1 LLKNCLQQEPVKLKE
16 INMNVIITGVSKGL
30 GLKTTE
36 IFLKNGYTVF
46 GISRSKSKELD
57 ELLFQYPEKL
67 KWLQYDLID
76 SKSIREVIFKKWIG
90 LETPIHG
97 LVNNAAIAYDDII
110 TNLNLESLEK
120 MYYINVFTPM
130 ILSKFVIRQM
140 LLHKIKGSILH
151 ISSISVHTGYKG
163 LSMYASTK
171 GALEAFSK
179 NSAREWGEI
188 GIRSNCLVAG
198 FMETEMSSTL
208 SDNQK
213 NRIYQRT
220 SLKKPVEVNSVAETI
235 LFLLSNKSNSITG
248 QNIHVDNGT
257 I

>member
-1 LLKNCLQQEPVKLKE
+1 MNILL
-16 INMNVIITGVSKGL
+16 TGVSKGL

-36 IFLKNGYTVF
+36 SLLKKGWTVY
-46 GISRSKSKELD
+46 GISRSQTANLE
-57 ELLFQYPEKL
+57 ELLLQYPDNL
-67 KWLQYDLID
+67 KWLQYDLSNGQDIK
-76 SKSIREVIFKKWIG
+76 KSIFKDWIG
-90 LETPIHG
+90 FDTPIHG
-97 LVNNAAIAYDDII
+97 FVNNAAIAYDDII
-110 TNLNLESLEK
+110 TNLNLVSLEK
-120 MYYINVFTPM
+120 MYHVNVFTPM
-130 ILSKFVIRQM
+130 MLTKFVLRQM
-140 LLHKIKGSILH
+140 LLHNIKGSIIH

-179 NSAREWGEI
+179 NTAREWGEK
-188 GIRSNCLVAG
+188 GIRSNCIVAG

-220 SLKKPVEVNSVAETI
+220 SLKQPVDIDSVTETI
-235 LFLLSNKSNSITG
+235 RFLLSDESKSITG

>member
-1 LLKNCLQQEPVKLKE
+1 MNILL
-16 INMNVIITGVSKGL
+16 TGASKGL
-30 GLKTTE
+30 GLKTAE
-36 IFLKNGYTVF
+36 CLLKKGMTVF
-46 GISRSKSKELD
+46 ALSRSKTENLS
-57 ELLFQYPEKL
+57 ELLVQYPDNL
-67 KWLQYDLID
+67 KWLQYDLAD
-76 SKSIREVIFKKWIG
+76 GENIRQVVFKNWIG

-97 LVNNAAIAYDDII
+97 LVNNAALAYDDII
-110 TNLNLESLEK
+110 TNLNLNSLEK
-120 MYYINVFTPM
+120 MYHVNVFTPM
-130 ILSKFVIRQM
+130 MLTKFVLRQM
-140 LLHKIKGSILH
+140 LLHNISGSIVH

-179 NSAREWGEI
+179 NTAREWGEK

-213 NRIYQRT
+213 HRIYQRT
-220 SLKKPVEVNSVAETI
+220 AMKQPVDVDSVAETI
-235 LFLLSNKSNSITG
+235 RFLLSDEAKSITG

>member
-1 LLKNCLQQEPVKLKE
+1 MNILL
-16 INMNVIITGVSKGL
+16 TGASKGL

-36 IFLKNGYTVF
+36 SLLKKGWTVYA
-46 GISRSKSKELD
+46 ISRSKTENLN
-57 ELLFQYPEKL
+57 ELLLQYTDNL
-67 KWLQYDLID
+67 KWLQYDLAD
-76 SKSIREVIFKKWIG
+76 GENIRQTVFKDWIG
-90 LETPIHG
+90 FDTPIHG
-97 LVNNAAIAYDDII
+97 FVNNAALAYDDII
-110 TNLNLESLEK
+110 TNLNLVSLEK
-120 MYYINVFTPM
+120 MYHVNVFTPM
-130 ILSKFVIRQM
+130 MLTKFVLRQM
-140 LLHKIKGSILH
+140 LLHNIKGSIVD

-179 NSAREWGEI
+179 NTAREWGEK

-220 SLKKPVEVNSVAETI
+220 SMKKPVDVDSVAETI
-235 LFLLSNKSNSITG
+235 RFLLSEEAKSITG

>member
-1 LLKNCLQQEPVKLKE
+1 
-16 INMNVIITGVSKGL
+16 MNVIITGVSKGL

-36 IFLKNGYTVF
+36 LLLNKGWHVF
-46 GISRSKSKELD
+46 GISRTKTEELNK
-57 ELLFQYPEKL
+57 LLTQFPNQL
-67 KWLQYDLID
+67 QWLEYDLSDTQGI
-76 SKSIREVIFKKWIG
+76 KSTVFKQWIG
-90 LETPIHG
+90 LNTPIHG
-97 LVNNAAIAYDDII
+97 LVNNAALAYDDIV
-110 TNLNLESLEK
+110 TNLNLQALER
-120 MYYINVFTPM
+120 MYQVNVFTPM
-130 ILSKFVIRQM
+130 MLTKMVLRQM
-140 LLHKIKGSILH
+140 LLHQIKGSIIH

-179 NSAREWGEI
+179 NTAREWGEI

-198 FMETEMSSTL
+198 FMETEMSSSLT
-208 SDNQK
+208 DNQK

-220 SLKKPVEVNSVAETI
+220 SLKKPVDVDSVAETI
-235 LFLLSNKSNSITG
+235 SFLLSEESKSITG

>member
-1 LLKNCLQQEPVKLKE
+1 MNILL
-16 INMNVIITGVSKGL
+16 TGASKGL

-36 IFLKNGYTVF
+36 SLLKKGWTIYA
-46 GISRSKSKELD
+46 ISRSKTENLN
-57 ELLFQYPEKL
+57 ELLLQYPDNL
-67 KWLQYDLID
+67 KWLQYDLAD
-76 SKSIREVIFKKWIG
+76 GENIRQSVFKDWIG
-90 LETPIHG
+90 FDTPIHG
-97 LVNNAAIAYDDII
+97 FVNNAALAYDDII
-110 TNLNLESLEK
+110 TNLNLDSLEK
-120 MYYINVFTPM
+120 MYHVNVFTPM
-130 ILSKFVIRQM
+130 MLTKFVLRQM
-140 LLHKIKGSILH
+140 LLHNIKGSIVH

-179 NSAREWGEI
+179 NTAREWGEK

-198 FMETEMSSTL
+198 FMLTEMSSTL

-220 SLKKPVEVNSVAETI
+220 SMKQPVDVDSVTKTI
-235 LFLLSNKSNSITG
+235 TFLLSDESISITG

>member
-1 LLKNCLQQEPVKLKE
+1 
-16 INMNVIITGVSKGL
+16 MNVLITGISKGL

-36 IFLKNGYTVF
+36 SLLRNGWAVY
-46 GISRSKSKELD
+46 GISRSKTEELN
-57 ELLFQYPEKL
+57 ELLLQYPDKL
-67 KWLQYDLID
+67 KWLQYDLGD
-76 SKSIREVIFKKWIG
+76 AEKIRQIIFKDWIG
-90 LETPIHG
+90 LDTPIHG
-97 LVNNAAIAYDDII
+97 LVNNAAMAYDDIVS
-110 TNLNLESLEK
+110 NLNLDSLEK
-120 MYYINVFTPM
+120 MYRVNVFTPM
-130 ILSKFVIRQM
+130 MLTKFVIRQM
-140 LLHKIKGSILH
+140 LLHHTKGSIVH

-179 NSAREWGEI
+179 NTAREWGEV
-188 GIRSNCLVAG
+188 GVRSNCLVAG

-208 SDNQK
+208 SENQK

-220 SLKKPVEVNSVAETI
+220 SMKKPVDVNSVAETI
-235 LFLLSNKSNSITG
+235 LFLLSDDAKSITG

>member
-1 LLKNCLQQEPVKLKE
+1 MNILL
-16 INMNVIITGVSKGL
+16 TGASKGL

-36 IFLKNGYTVF
+36 SLLKKGWTVYA
-46 GISRSKSKELD
+46 ISRSKTENLT
-57 ELLFQYPEKL
+57 ELLLQYPDNL
-67 KWLQYDLID
+67 KWLQYDLAD
-76 SKSIREVIFKKWIG
+76 GENIRQTVFKDWIG
-90 LETPIHG
+90 FDTPIHG
-97 LVNNAAIAYDDII
+97 FVSNAALAYDDII
-110 TNLNLESLEK
+110 TNLNLVSLEK
-120 MYYINVFTPM
+120 MYHVNVFTPM
-130 ILSKFVIRQM
+130 MLTKFVLRQM
-140 LLHKIKGSILH
+140 LLHNIKGSIVH

-179 NSAREWGEI
+179 NTAREWGGK

-220 SLKKPVEVNSVAETI
+220 SMKKPVDVNSVAETI
-235 LFLLSNKSNSITG
+235 QFLLSGESKSITG